1 MPTTSPA
8 DAPLPPRARL
18 TQLRERY
25 GGLPLSLRVLILYG
39 AAVLFGVLI
48 VPLLLWVAGNRILGP
63 YTQGQ
68 NLHAGPLALLQDFLV
83 GLGHGSAVFWAVALG
98 PAVFLLLL
106 RLLWKAVRAPRLPHV
121 DD

>member
-1 MPTTSPA
+1 MATTPPA
-8 DAPLPPRARL
+8 DNPAPALERL
-18 TQLRERY
+18 TQLRDSY
-25 GGLPLSLRVLILYG
+25 GTLPWIVRALVLYG
-39 AAVLFGVLI
+39 LAVLFGVLI

-68 NLHAGPLALLQDFLV
+68 NLHAGPGALLQDFLV

-106 RLLWKAVRAPRLPHV
+106 RLLWRLVRSAPADQ